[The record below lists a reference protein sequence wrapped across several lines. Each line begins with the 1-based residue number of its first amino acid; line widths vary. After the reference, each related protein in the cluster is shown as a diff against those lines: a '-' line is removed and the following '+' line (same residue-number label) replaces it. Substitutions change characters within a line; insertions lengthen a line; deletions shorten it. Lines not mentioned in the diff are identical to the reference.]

1 MYFRFC
7 ALYSL
12 VPLPAT
18 EHRVCLYIAYLSTRL
33 SYVSI
38 TNYLSAL
45 WYLHKIN
52 GYSHVEPSSFA
63 LRQTLLGTKRLL
75 GAASKQSPP
84 LNPFQLRC
92 IYNRLDMN
100 DDFDYCF
107 WCAIIVCFR
116 CLLRKAHV
124 TVSGMH
130 LTKGSFHF
138 FPWGVLVF
146 LDKTKTIQ
154 YGERTLRVPV
164 CFSKGSIFCVASH
177 MEGLFKRS
185 AIAVSEMAFS
195 YSKGGRL
202 CRLTYSAF
210 SAKLRNIC
218 DALGFPHF
226 TSHSLRRGGATFLYS
241 LGLSLVDI
249 KGRGDWKSLAV
260 LLYLTESLQDSVDK
274 DFYVTKVL
282 NSY

>member
-1 MYFRFC
+1 
-7 ALYSL
+7 
-12 VPLPAT
+12 
-18 EHRVCLYIAYLSTRL
+18 
-33 SYVSI
+33 
-38 TNYLSAL
+38 
-45 WYLHKIN
+45 
-52 GYSHVEPSSFA
+52 
-63 LRQTLLGTKRLL
+63 
-75 GAASKQSPP
+75 
-84 LNPFQLRC
+84 
-92 IYNRLDMN
+92 MN
-100 DDFDYCF
+100 DDFDY
-107 WCAIIVCFR
+107 CFR

-124 TVSGMH
+124 TVSDMH
-130 LTKGSFHF
+130 LTKSSFHF
-138 FPWGVLVF
+138 SPWGVLVY

-154 YGERTLRVPV
+154 YGERTLRIPV
-164 CFSKGSIFCVASH
+164 CFSKGSIFCVASNI
-177 MEGLFKRS
+177 FKRS

-210 SAKLRNIC
+210 IAKLRNIC

-226 TSHSLRRGGATFLYS
+226 TSHSLHRGGATFLYS